1 MGHLEAGEC
10 SSKTAVET
18 AQPLN
23 PKLVK
28 GVDQL
33 DFLAVMMRL
42 LG

>member
-1 MGHLEAGEC
+1 MVHLEAGEC
-10 SSKTAVET
+10 SSKTAVKM

-33 DFLAVMMRL
+33 EFLGVMMRL